1 MIDLHSHVLYDIE
14 GDDGSRSEAMSLELL
29 RLAEASGTE
38 TLFVTPHCHRR
49 GVVPLWQSI
58 TERTRQ
64 LQQKA
69 RAEGLSITLSNP
81 GNC

>member
-49 GVVPLWQSI
+49 GVVPRWQSI
-58 TERTRQ
+58 TDIFPE
-64 LQQKA
+64 QKA
-69 RAEGLSITLSNP
+69 FPVHSCGPRKMS
-81 GNC
+81 